1 MIKSSSSAETSARG
15 RRLLLAALTAMSLAG
30 GLAATPALA
39 DHHGYGRHERWEHHG
54 RWDRHYHP
62 GWVRYYDG
70 PYIYW
75 APPPPRVFYAPPP
88 PPPVYYAPPPV
99 YYGGPSLNVV
109 IPIR

>member
-1 MIKSSSSAETSARG
+1 MNKLLRKSANGSSHAG
-15 RRLLLAALTAMSLAG
+15 KLLLAALATAAFVG
-30 GLAATPALA
+30 AIAATPAMA
-39 DHHGYGRHERWEHHG
+39 DPHHHHG

-70 PYIYW
+70 PYVYY
-75 APPPPRVFYAPPP
+75 APPPAYYPPP
-88 PPPVYYAPPPV
+88 PPPVYYAPPPPPPPV

>member
-1 MIKSSSSAETSARG
+1 MSTPRSNVDKPSRG
-15 RRLLLAALTAMSLAG
+15 RKLLLAVLAAAAFASG
-30 GLAATPALA
+30 IAATPALA
-39 DHHGYGRHERWEHHG
+39 DPRWHHD
-54 RWDRHYHP
+54 RWDYRYHR

-70 PYIYW
+70 PYVYY

-88 PPPVYYAPPPV
+88 PPVYYAPPPPPPA

>member
-1 MIKSSSSAETSARG
+1 MNSLCKQAGKPARG
-15 RRLLLAALTAMSLAG
+15 RRFFLAAMAAMALASG
-30 GLAATPALA
+30 VAATPALA
-39 DHHGYGRHERWEHHG
+39 DPHGHGRHERWEHHG

-70 PYIYW
+70 PDIYW

-88 PPPVYYAPPPV
+88 PVYYAPPPV
-99 YYGGPSLNVV
+99 YYGAPSLNVV